1 MGTMALISQQTHQIT
16 RDGPQT
22 GTDRGGGARRRGG
35 FGDMQRM
42 NSDLGSGEDFSG
54 RIKA

>member
-22 GTDRGGGARRRGG
+22 ELTEEAGHGDEEVSGGHA
-35 FGDMQRM
+35 
-42 NSDLGSGEDFSG
+42 GEPEL
-54 RIKA
+54 